1 MFASGGL
8 HSAGCGRRHDVS
20 TQRAPLSAQLSRKGS
35 QEMET
40 NNPGDVKPGDVN
52 QQPGSFYKHSLYER
66 NPMSTF
72 QAYWPKKEI
81 WREDRF
87 VQHYCIVKEAQKG
100 VSSIPYIQHLSFLAC
115 NGTFSSWT
123 KAQRLEFQSQFVH
136 FPPMFTRS
144 LLNHLKLALC
154 CQALQEIAF
163 I

>member
-8 HSAGCGRRHDVS
+8 HSAGCGVTMFQHGAEPR
-20 TQRAPLSAQLSRKGS
+20 SARSFPGS

-40 NNPGDVKPGDVN
+40 NPGDVKPGDVN

-66 NPMSTF
+66 NQMSTF

-100 VSSIPYIQHLSFLAC
+100 VSSILYIQHLSFLAC

-154 CQALQEIAF
+154 CQALKEIPF